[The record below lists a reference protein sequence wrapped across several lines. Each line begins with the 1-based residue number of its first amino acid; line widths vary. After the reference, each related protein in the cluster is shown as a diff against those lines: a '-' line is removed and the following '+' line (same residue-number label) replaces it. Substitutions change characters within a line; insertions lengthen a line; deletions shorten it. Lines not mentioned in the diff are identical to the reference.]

1 MVIRKWCHSLELR
14 KTDVLFFLIQE
25 TANLNQFRHPTT
37 RGRWRRLCATM
48 EQLTSVQVCH
58 SRPHKLSKN
67 TFVQSGYAHVGQIYP
82 QNQRNDLKFRPGAVD
97 SRWLRLSQG
106 DAADRQGTLLTKR
119 NHFHFFA
126 ITELKPTI
134 IPTFF
139 CRIT

>member
-1 MVIRKWCHSLELR
+1 MEDGCF
-14 KTDVLFFLIQE
+14 FFLYRALHP
-25 TANLNQFRHPTT
+25 ANLNQFWHPTT

-48 EQLTSVQVCH
+48 ELLTSFQLFH

-67 TFVQSGYAHVGQIYP
+67 TFVQSGYANVGQICP

-97 SRWLRLSQG
+97 SCWLRLFQG
-106 DAADRQGTLLTKR
+106 DTSDRQGTLLTKR

-126 ITELKPTI
+126 KIELKPTI
-134 IPTFF
+134 IRTFF